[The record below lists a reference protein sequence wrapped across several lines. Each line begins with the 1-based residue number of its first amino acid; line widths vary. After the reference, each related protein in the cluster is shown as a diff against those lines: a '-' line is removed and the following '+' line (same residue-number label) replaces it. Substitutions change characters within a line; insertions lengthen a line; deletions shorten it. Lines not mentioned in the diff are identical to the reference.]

1 MKKLIVF
8 TDLDGTLL
16 DHESYKWIDA
26 AAAIKQLQQH
36 DYPLIFNSSKTYFE
50 IRSLCE
56 EMNNY
61 NPIISE
67 NGSVVAVN
75 IGCFEQQPTELECYR
90 LHYFGM
96 PYFRVIEI
104 LQQLRRQHG
113 FAFSGFH
120 DMSHETIME
129 NTGLTLHKAKAAA
142 RREAT
147 EPLLW
152 QDSEQ
157 RLQAFIAELEKQQLI
172 LTRGGRFYH
181 VMSPVDKGRA
191 IQWLLK
197 CYQDREPETQW
208 LSMGLGDSDNDIRM
222 LESVDY
228 PVLVKNPSIRQ
239 PDVSHIENIQITA
252 LPGPAGWNQAVLDV
266 IANMRA

>member
-16 DHESYKWIDA
+16 NHDDYKWIDA
-26 AAAIKQLQQH
+26 AAAIKQLQQY

-50 IRSLCE
+50 IKSLCD

-75 IGCFEQQPTELECYR
+75 IGCFDDQPAELECYKV
-90 LHYFGM
+90 HYFAM
-96 PYFRVIEI
+96 PYGRVIEI
-104 LQQLRRQHG
+104 LQQLRRQYG

-120 DMSHETIME
+120 DMSIEDIMKH
-129 NTGLTLHKAKAAA
+129 TGLSTHKAKAASK
-142 RREAT
+142 REAT

-152 QDSEQ
+152 NDSEA
-157 RLQAFIAELEKQQLI
+157 RLEAFVQELEKHQLT
-172 LTRGGRFYH
+172 LTRGGRFFH

-191 IQWLLK
+191 IQWLIK
-197 CYQDREPETQW
+197 CYQEREPQTQW
-208 LSMGLGDSDNDIRM
+208 ITMGLGDSHNDVRM

-228 PVLVKNPSIRQ
+228 PVLVKNPATQ
-239 PDVSHIENIQITA
+239 QLDVSHIKNIRITS
-252 LPGPAGWNQAVLDV
+252 LTGPAGWNQAVLDL
-266 IANMRA
+266 IANL

>member
-1 MKKLIVF
+1 MKKLLVF

-16 DHESYKWIDA
+16 DHENYKWIA
-26 AAAIKQLQQH
+26 AAPAIKQLQQH
-36 DYPLIFNSSKTYFE
+36 AYPLIFNSSKTYFE

-56 EMNNY
+56 EMSNY

-75 IGCFEQQPTELECYR
+75 IGCFDDQPAELECYR

-104 LQQLRRQHG
+104 LQQLRESHG

-120 DMSHETIME
+120 DMSPEEIME
-129 NTGLTLHKAKAAA
+129 KTGLSLPRAKAAA

-152 QDSEQ
+152 NDSEKNLQ
-157 RLQAFIAELEKQQLI
+157 LFIEQLEIHRLV

-197 CYQDREPETQW
+197 CYQDREPDTRW
-208 LSMGLGDSDNDIRM
+208 ITMGLGDSHNDMRM

-228 PVLVKNPSIRQ
+228 PVLVSNPAIEQ
-239 PDVSHIENIQITA
+239 PDVSHIKNIHVTSLA
-252 LPGPAGWNQAVLDV
+252 GPAGWNQAVLDV
-266 IANMRA
+266 IAKL

>member
-16 DHESYKWIDA
+16 DHGNYRWIDA
-26 AAAIKQLQQH
+26 APAIKRLQQN

-75 IGCFEQQPTELECYR
+75 IGCFEDEPAELECYR
-90 LHYFGM
+90 LHYFGL
-96 PYFRVIEI
+96 PYQRVIEI
-104 LQQLRRQHG
+104 LQEIRQQHG
-113 FAFSGFH
+113 FSFTGFS
-120 DMSHETIME
+120 DMNTEQIMHY
-129 NTGLTLHKAKAAA
+129 TGLSSSRAKAAA
-142 RREAT
+142 KREAT

-152 QDSEQ
+152 NDFEG
-157 RLQAFIAELEKQQLI
+157 RLDRFREELEKYHLT

-191 IQWLLK
+191 IQWLIK
-197 CYQDREPETQW
+197 CYRDMEPDVEWIT
-208 LSMGLGDSDNDIRM
+208 MGLGDSYNDIRM
-222 LESVDY
+222 LECVNH
-228 PVLVKNPSIRQ
+228 PVLVKNPAIEQ
-239 PDVSHIENIQITA
+239 PDVSHIENIFTTS
-252 LPGPAGWNQAVLDV
+252 LTGPAGWNEAVLHAIDL
-266 IANMRA
+266 IRG